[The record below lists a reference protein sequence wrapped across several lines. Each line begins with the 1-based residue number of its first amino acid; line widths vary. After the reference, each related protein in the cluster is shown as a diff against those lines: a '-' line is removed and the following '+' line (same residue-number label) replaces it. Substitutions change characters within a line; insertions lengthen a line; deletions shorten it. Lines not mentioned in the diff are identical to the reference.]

1 MTDAGDTALASR
13 PSMEKRRLSSSSSLS
28 SAARDEAQSA
38 FKRLPDEIIEQ
49 ILRLTD
55 PDSFASL
62 ILLNSNWRRVSQQ
75 AHLYAYHLS
84 RCPSYSA
91 SHKSIP
97 ASLNKD
103 GEDALPTLRRLF
115 ARQVKRNLF
124 QAYLRPRT
132 TTIKLVSNSISSSSV
147 PGGEGMQFSSSPRG
161 YHLLAYNS
169 SRIYVLDIRGPE
181 LVVKRELKIM
191 RRPVSACTLDDGS
204 LLAVLSSDMQVDVY
218 DLRQH
223 PPKRTQSLV
232 LDNPPRTIAL
242 SPCGSVLAAAYEGG
256 IEVSS
261 LHTGALP
268 TDRRAVKCDGVDS
281 LAFSFDGTQLLGTT
295 TVGQPP
301 NTVIL
306 TAPYYDPGSHMGE
319 NNISALWTT
328 SILFPNTS
336 RDCSHAV
343 LIQESS
349 SEEASWTFTY
359 DSSFETFR
367 AVRIDDLRNGTTYFT
382 GPIPNT
388 SAQSTLLP
396 CTLPAATYCGEL
408 VSAGFEGKDVWIYG
422 VPEDLEAVPETT
434 SNSSS
439 EPGVP
444 NLNRRNSSLS
454 VRTPSSRLQE
464 TNGGRVPQWQILC
477 DKYRN
482 TFVSGRKV
490 TALEGV
496 STVKWV
502 ADYGSSSLQER
513 LVVAAR
519 GVQPA
524 KPITEE
530 DGIDFVDGGRI
541 TILDFDYGTTDGETV
556 DITIEVGTQ
565 EPEVLEE
572 EHRDM
577 DTEVAIVRRRTV
589 AQRRGGRPGGMRSA
603 TSAVAQAESLL
614 RLPALPDDR
623 GCDDD
628 DPLIPRRIGTSGSQA
643 NTSTTAHNE
652 PEEATLEEA
661 QEALDAPY
669 AHASPRSGPT
679 LRRAATAAAV
689 NRRLHPSATTNG
701 QIQYRRADGRAE
713 HPHESDADNWVPP
726 PPPYSKEDPGDTPA
740 FLRAPAIPGVGL
752 DTGNQHPAH
761 PLAPAV
767 AAPTQIPPPPPSAPP
782 QLNQVPSHSSGG
794 SSARLD
800 LPKLQTS
807 PPRDRRSRMSWQS
820 GQSQPRAVSASVTRG
835 EPQSLETPISRPGS
849 SSARPQ
855 TGGSQFPNL
864 DREDIYDVSP
874 IDSAPPPA
882 LTDARQPRRPSG
894 SASSAS
900 SHTTTASN
908 AYSGSAAPYQTSH
921 IPDPSNLERPPSS
934 STQMPQSQSSRANQ
948 DPVVGR
954 LPNASTWPKAQPE
967 PSQSSG
973 ATVSGYPRSAPA
985 INISNREMLA
995 AALPPLPS
1003 PNQLSAL
1010 HDRQHNLASRPTSS
1024 YFHTPRV
1031 PIGRN
1036 PQDQPPSSN
1045 RLGLHA
1051 NFSSTS
1057 APAPELPLIIS
1068 TPTGVSGAF
1077 DTPDQA
1083 GTQDTLA
1090 EPVLHAP
1097 VPRHPRHILDV
1108 DDPNHPVAECLETVY
1123 SSTGNGSRSTTVH
1136 QGPNGQ
1142 PLAVPPPPSS
1152 SQLTSSSLRHH
1163 TSLSRRPSRA
1173 RRSAA
1178 RNVQDAKTRGWAGR
1192 RKQKKAEKELDAVS
1206 SAAWT
1211 DVTWASNAPKDGKAG
1226 KGSKCTVM

>member
-1 MTDAGDTALASR
+1 MTDPGDTAIASR
-13 PSMEKRRLSSSSSLS
+13 PSMEKRRPSSSSSSSPS
-28 SAARDEAQSA
+28 SAARDDAPSA

-91 SHKSIP
+91 SHKSMP

-103 GEDALPTLRRLF
+103 GEDALPKLRRLF

-232 LDNPPRTIAL
+232 LDNPPRTIA
-242 SPCGSVLAAAYEGG
+242 
-256 IEVSS
+256 
-261 LHTGALP
+261 
-268 TDRRAVKCDGVDS
+268 
-281 LAFSFDGTQLLGTT
+281 F
-295 TVGQPP
+295 
-301 NTVIL
+301 
-306 TAPYYDPGSHMGE
+306 
-319 NNISALWTT
+319 
-328 SILFPNTS
+328 

-396 CTLPAATYCGEL
+396 CTLPAATYCGDL

-589 AQRRGGRPGGMRSA
+589 AQRRGGRSGGMRSA
-603 TSAVAQAESLL
+603 TSAVAQAGSLL

-628 DPLIPRRIGTSGSQA
+628 DPLIPRRIGASGSQA
-643 NTSTTAHNE
+643 NTSATTHNE
-652 PEEATLEEA
+652 P
-661 QEALDAPY
+661 
-669 AHASPRSGPT
+669 G
-679 LRRAATAAAV
+679 RRQRWKKP
-689 NRRLHPSATTNG
+689 RRLLMHRMLMQAP
-701 QIQYRRADGRAE
+701 
-713 HPHESDADNWVPP
+713 VP
-726 PPPYSKEDPGDTPA
+726 DQRCD
-740 FLRAPAIPGVGL
+740 
-752 DTGNQHPAH
+752 
-761 PLAPAV
+761 
-767 AAPTQIPPPPPSAPP
+767 APP
-782 QLNQVPSHSSGG
+782 QQ
-794 SSARLD
+794 
-800 LPKLQTS
+800 
-807 PPRDRRSRMSWQS
+807 
-820 GQSQPRAVSASVTRG
+820 
-835 EPQSLETPISRPGS
+835 
-849 SSARPQ
+849 
-855 TGGSQFPNL
+855 
-864 DREDIYDVSP
+864 
-874 IDSAPPPA
+874 
-882 LTDARQPRRPSG
+882 RQ
-894 SASSAS
+894 
-900 SHTTTASN
+900 
-908 AYSGSAAPYQTSH
+908 
-921 IPDPSNLERPPSS
+921 
-934 STQMPQSQSSRANQ
+934 
-948 DPVVGR
+948 
-954 LPNASTWPKAQPE
+954 
-967 PSQSSG
+967 
-973 ATVSGYPRSAPA
+973 
-985 INISNREMLA
+985 
-995 AALPPLPS
+995 
-1003 PNQLSAL
+1003 
-1010 HDRQHNLASRPTSS
+1010 
-1024 YFHTPRV
+1024 
-1031 PIGRN
+1031 
-1036 PQDQPPSSN
+1036 
-1045 RLGLHA
+1045 
-1051 NFSSTS
+1051 
-1057 APAPELPLIIS
+1057 
-1068 TPTGVSGAF
+1068 
-1077 DTPDQA
+1077 
-1083 GTQDTLA
+1083 
-1090 EPVLHAP
+1090 
-1097 VPRHPRHILDV
+1097 
-1108 DDPNHPVAECLETVY
+1108 
-1123 SSTGNGSRSTTVH
+1123 
-1136 QGPNGQ
+1136 
-1142 PLAVPPPPSS
+1142 
-1152 SQLTSSSLRHH
+1152 
-1163 TSLSRRPSRA
+1163 
-1173 RRSAA
+1173 
-1178 RNVQDAKTRGWAGR
+1178 
-1192 RKQKKAEKELDAVS
+1192 
-1206 SAAWT
+1206 
-1211 DVTWASNAPKDGKAG
+1211 
-1226 KGSKCTVM
+1226 

>member
-1 MTDAGDTALASR
+1 MDDAGDALVASR
-13 PSMEKRRLSSSSSLS
+13 PSMEKKPRPSPT
-28 SAARDEAQSA
+28 AAHHDAQSA

-62 ILLNSNWRRVSQQ
+62 VLLNSNWRRVSQQ

-91 SHKSIP
+91 SHNAMPS
-97 ASLNKD
+97 SLDKNGD
-103 GEDALPTLRRLF
+103 DALPKLRRLF
-115 ARQVKRNLF
+115 AREVKRNLF
-124 QAYLRPRT
+124 EGYLRPRT

-161 YHLLAYNS
+161 YHILAYNS
-169 SRIYVLDIRGPE
+169 SRIYVLDMRGPE
-181 LVVKRELKIM
+181 LVVERELKIM
-191 RRPVSACTLDDGS
+191 RRPAAACTLDDAS
-204 LLAVLSSDMQVDVY
+204 LLAVLSSDMQ
-218 DLRQH
+218 
-223 PPKRTQSLV
+223 SLI

-261 LHTGALP
+261 LRTGALP

-295 TVGQPP
+295 TLAQPP

-306 TAPYYDPGSHMGE
+306 TAPYYDPGNHMGE

-343 LIQESS
+343 LLQESS

-388 SAQSTLLP
+388 STQSTLVP
-396 CTLPAATYCGEL
+396 CTLPAATYCGGL
-408 VSAGFEGKDVWIYG
+408 VSAGFESKDVWIYG
-422 VPEDLEAVPETT
+422 IPEDLDAVPETT

-444 NLNRRNSSLS
+444 ALNRRNSSLS

-464 TNGGRVPQWQILC
+464 TNGGRLPQWQILC

-502 ADYGSSSLQER
+502 ANYGANSMQER

-541 TILDFDYGTTDGETV
+541 TILDFDYGTNDGEIV

-565 EPEVLEE
+565 EPEALEE
-572 EHRDM
+572 EYRDL

-589 AQRRGGRPGGMRSA
+589 AQRRGGGRSGVMRTA
-603 TSAVAQAESLL
+603 TLAVPHADSLL
-614 RLPALPDDR
+614 RPPIGRD
-623 GCDDD
+623 GGDD
-628 DPLIPRRIGTSGSQA
+628 DPLVPRRMGVSNSQA
-643 NTSTTAHNE
+643 NMSTSSRDE
-652 PEEATLEEA
+652 PEDATLEEV

-689 NRRLHPSATTNG
+689 NRRLHPAAASNG
-701 QIQYRRADGRAE
+701 HIQYRRADGRAE

-752 DTGNQHPAH
+752 DPSDQHSAH
-761 PLAPAV
+761 PPPPPPADL
-767 AAPTQIPPPPPSAPP
+767 AAPLRASPAPPSAPP
-782 QLNQVPSHSSGG
+782 QLAQIPSHSSGS

-800 LPKLQTS
+800 LPRLQTS
-807 PPRDRRSRMSWQS
+807 PARDRRSRLSWQS
-820 GQSQPRAVSASVTRG
+820 GQSQPRAVSDPVTQN
-835 EPQSLETPISRPGS
+835 EPQPPRSFHLRRPS
-849 SSARPQ
+849 SSSVRPQ
-855 TGGSQFPNL
+855 TGTSQVSNL
-864 DREDIYDVSP
+864 DEEDIYDVSP
-874 IDSAPPPA
+874 IESAPPQALGPA
-882 LTDARQPRRPSG
+882 TQQRRPSE
-894 SASSAS
+894 SAASATSHTPTSSNSYSAGAAS
-900 SHTTTASN
+900 SHQ
-908 AYSGSAAPYQTSH
+908 GSATS
-921 IPDPSNLERPPSS
+921 NPPSS
-934 STQMPQSQSSRANQ
+934 ERRPSTSLSQMPESQSGRADQ
-948 DPVVGR
+948 DPVIGR
-954 LPNASTWPKAQPE
+954 LPNASTWPRAQPE
-967 PSQSSG
+967 PSQPSA
-973 ATVSGYPRSAPA
+973 ATASGYPRSAPVT
-985 INISNREMLA
+985 NISNREMLA

-1003 PNQLSAL
+1003 PNQLSEL
-1010 HDRQHNLASRPTSS
+1010 HDRQNRIAPRPVSG
-1024 YFHTPRV
+1024 FFQIPRV
-1031 PIGRN
+1031 PVGSN
-1036 PQDQPPSSN
+1036 SQDRPPSSN
-1045 RLGLHA
+1045 R
-1051 NFSSTS
+1051 FSLQPSFST
-1057 APAPELPLIIS
+1057 ATAPELPLIIS
-1068 TPTGVSGAF
+1068 TPTGVTGAF
-1077 DTPDQA
+1077 DTPDQVGLQ
-1083 GTQDTLA
+1083 GTPA

-1097 VPRHPRHILDV
+1097 VPRHPQPILGAGG
-1108 DDPNHPVAECLETVY
+1108 PNRPVAERLEGVY
-1123 SSTGNGSRSTTVH
+1123 GPTTGNGNRSSSTTATGH
-1136 QGPNGQ
+1136 QGPGQ
-1142 PLAVPPPPSS
+1142 PVMVPPPPPSS
-1152 SQLTSSSLRHH
+1152 SQPTSSSLRHH

-1178 RNVQDAKTRGWAGR
+1178 KNVQDAKTRGWAGR
-1192 RKQKKAEKELDAVS
+1192 RKRKQAEQEVDGVS

-1211 DVTWASNAPKDGKAG
+1211 DVACSSNAPQNGKA
-1226 KGSKCTVM
+1226 SKMNR